1 MKIICS
7 ICGRGGSLEV
17 KNKNLKYFLGKPLIT
32 YTINQAKKSK
42 IFDKIVLSSDS
53 KKILNYGRKLKLDL
67 VIKRPKKLSLPLT
80 PKLKAINHLFKFS
93 EKFFKT
99 NFDVIV
105 DLDIT
110 SPLRSIKD
118 IKNSITKFKKIKKP
132 SNLILISESRRN
144 PYFNMVKIKKN
155 KVKIE
160 IYKKN
165 FNARQEVPKIF
176 DVNPSVIVWNRK
188 GILNQ
193 KKIINSHTL
202 FNIVPI
208 NRSFDIDSELDFKL
222 AEFQYR
228 LLKKR

>member
-17 KNKNLKYFLGKPLIT
+17 KNKNLKYFLGKPLIS
-32 YTINQAKKSK
+32 YTVNQAKKSK

-53 KKILNYGRKLKLDL
+53 KKILNFGRKLKLDL
-67 VIKRPKKLSLPLT
+67 VIKRPKKLSSPFA
-80 PKLKAINHLFKFS
+80 PKLKAIKHLFKFS
-93 EKFFKT
+93 EKFFET
-99 NFDVIV
+99 NFDIIV

-118 IKNSITKFKKIKKP
+118 IKNSINKLKKVNKP
-132 SNLILISESRRN
+132 SNLILLSKSRRS

-155 KVKIE
+155 KVE
-160 IYKKN
+160 IAINKKN

-193 KKIINSHTL
+193 SKIINKNTL

-228 LLKKR
+228 LLKRR